1 MAKDIYGN
9 TIPDNLGSI
18 TANPPTGAENILN
31 PGGGPRY
38 GLTVDGQDTRG
49 PLSPNSAPS
58 PYSSGNIIV
67 TPQTPAA
74 PVTPN
79 TPTTPSEAYGS
90 YIPNETPEERAL
102 RLELE
107 RQGALAQ
114 TGANTPVD
122 EATIRA
128 NTLKQFQAEVD
139 ALNRIYTEKRRQAA
153 ITGSGRLGS
162 DAAVQARRG
171 LIGSTFGGAQTAGVE
186 DVNKQE
192 MDAIA
197 AEEAAASAALQGKI
211 RSSVVE
217 ELAAK
222 TKARKEGAE
231 SYITFLQGAAERA
244 TKRTTD
250 AVKALLASK
259 SSPTEDDLKGLADA
273 LGTSVENVK
282 KVYKDYQKQAN
293 ADKIANYKTLSEGQS
308 IIDPVTGKVISTA
321 PSAPDKPVS
330 LSPGSSLVD
339 NKGNVLYT
347 APEKP
352 TNPLDYTKVVGDS
365 LWQYDPVK
373 GTWSKQFTEPGKGGD
388 NIVKVN
394 GVDYVQNADGSLSI
408 PKTPASPAN
417 PATTENLKQKV
428 NLIDGLLNNPTL
440 GANVGNY
447 GVTRLNINP
456 FNQSQVNE
464 FRAGV
469 KQLISSET
477 LSTLLQLK
485 AAGGTLGA
493 ISEKE
498 LQILQNSATKIN
510 SWQQPDGTYKIGEK
524 EFRAELQRIKDA
536 TQRVLDASN
545 QPSTGVTIESLRQEF
560 PQATPEEL
568 EALLQEEQGFNKVGN
583 DTNKVALGNLSS
595 KYESGGNPG
604 AIGFDSTGGYSYGT
618 YQLAHNNAQRFVQQS
633 PYANEFRGLA
643 FNSSGWQQKWKD
655 IARRDPQGFDSA
667 QKKYIES
674 THFQPQV
681 DKLSQLGVDLN
692 KYSNVLKDVIW
703 STAVQHGGATDII
716 AKALKQVGKNA
727 SESDLIRRIYA
738 IRWSGGQQF
747 ASSTEAVKKAV
758 YNRFYGKDG
767 ELKKALSMLG

>member
-1 MAKDIYGN
+1 MKDIYGN
-9 TIPDNLGSI
+9 EIMDNLASK
-18 TANPPTGAENILN
+18 TSNPPTGIENQLN
-31 PGGGPRY
+31 PGGAPRY
-38 GLTVDGQDTRG
+38 GLSVDGQDMKA
-49 PLSPNSAPS
+49 PLTNTGFN
-58 PYSSGNIIV
+58 PYGSGNVILN
-67 TPQTPAA
+67 TPTP
-74 PVTPN
+74 P
-79 TPTTPSEAYGS
+79 TPTTPQQAYGS
-90 YIPNETPEERAL
+90 YIPNETPEEKAL

-114 TGANTPVD
+114 TNANIPVD

-171 LIGSTFGGAQTAGVE
+171 LIGSTFGSSQTAGVE

-211 RSSVVE
+211 RSSVAD

-222 TKARKEGAE
+222 TKARKEGAD

-250 AVKALLASK
+250 AIKALLASK
-259 SSPTEDDLKGLADA
+259 SSPTEEDLAGLADA
-273 LGTSVENVK
+273 LGTSIENVK
-282 KVYKDYQKQAN
+282 KVYKDYKTQADS
-293 ADKIANYKTLSEGQS
+293 AKIANYKTLSEGQS

-339 NKGNVLYT
+339 NKGNVIYT

-373 GTWSKQFTEPGKGGD
+373 QTWTKQFTEPGKGSD

-394 GVDYVQNADGSLSI
+394 GVDYIQNPDGSLSI
-408 PKTPASPAN
+408 PKVPISPAN
-417 PATTENLKQKV
+417 PATQEALKQKV
-428 NLIDGLLNNPTL
+428 SLIDGLLNNPTL

-536 TQRVLDASN
+536 TQRVLDAANS
-545 QPSTGVTIESLRQEF
+545 QPSQTPQLPTPPAGEINVRDKATGQYGSLPEGEFDPNKYEKVSFNQGGNTNVTASANISIPKRSRLAYVNNNPGNLRYVG
-560 PQATPEEL
+560 QAGASQGVGGFAFFKTV
-568 EALLQEEQGFNKVGN
+568 QDGFNALVNQVKLDASRN
-583 DTNKVALGNLSS
+583 HTLASFINKYAPPSENNTSV
-595 KYESGGNPG
+595 YQQ
-604 AIGFDSTGGYSYGT
+604 
-618 YQLAHNNAQRFVQQS
+618 QLASRLNVPIDTPISQIDPVL
-633 PYANEFRGLA
+633 LA
-643 FNSSGWQQKWKD
+643 KE
-655 IARRDPQGFDSA
+655 IAR
-667 QKKYIES
+667 KE
-674 THFQPQV
+674 
-681 DKLSQLGVDLN
+681 
-692 KYSNVLKDVIW
+692 
-703 STAVQHGGATDII
+703 
-716 AKALKQVGKNA
+716 
-727 SESDLIRRIYA
+727 
-738 IRWSGGQQF
+738 
-747 ASSTEAVKKAV
+747 SSTTI
-758 YNRFYGKDG
+758 G
-767 ELKKALSMLG
+767 